1 MRPASVQ
8 RLTRS
13 IGSRDKPFAMASRT
27 RQTRIKAAHEAI
39 VTAALRLREIAPPT
53 VAGSLM
59 VWAGNELQQAE
70 IRAAARLNHLLPQ
83 PAPPTIE
90 RLWGAPSLWG
100 PRWSGHP
107 FAAGRL
113 FHSVS
118 LSEPQATRE
127 LAAWLS
133 QPTPAGLRRTAAF
146 ACAILAAAGDPALGD
161 WKRYAEAGAWTTV
174 AAEIDPRSIA
184 RKRSHRSSRRNGAI
198 DLYFETQ
205 SDGMERALVVEA
217 KLDAPLD
224 LSQLR
229 RYLKQTR
236 ARLLEPSYVF
246 LARTAP
252 KRLPAGWRF
261 ASWARVM
268 ADFENALAAA
278 NDRDENFSR
287 FRNELLWRTER

>member
-1 MRPASVQ
+1 
-8 RLTRS
+8 
-13 IGSRDKPFAMASRT
+13 MAFRT
-27 RQTRIKAAHEAI
+27 RQPRIKASHEAI
-39 VTAALRLREIAPPT
+39 VSAALRLRGVAPPT
-53 VAGSLM
+53 VDGSLM
-59 VWAGNELQQAE
+59 MWAGIEMQEAE
-70 IRAAARLNHLLPQ
+70 IRAAARLNRALTHPVL
-83 PAPPTIE
+83 PTIE
-90 RLWGAPSLWG
+90 RLWGVPSLWG
-100 PRWSGHP
+100 PRWQGHP

-133 QPTPAGLRRTAAF
+133 QPTSAGVRRTAAF
-146 ACAILAAAGDPALGD
+146 ACAILAAAGDPALED
-161 WKRYAEAGAWTTV
+161 WKRYAESGAWTTV

-198 DLYFETQ
+198 DLYFEAH
-205 SDGMERALVVEA
+205 SDDMKRALVVEA

-236 ARLLEPSYVF
+236 ARLFEPSYVF

-268 ADFENALAAA
+268 AEFEQALAAA
-278 NDRDENFSR
+278 NDRDVDFSR